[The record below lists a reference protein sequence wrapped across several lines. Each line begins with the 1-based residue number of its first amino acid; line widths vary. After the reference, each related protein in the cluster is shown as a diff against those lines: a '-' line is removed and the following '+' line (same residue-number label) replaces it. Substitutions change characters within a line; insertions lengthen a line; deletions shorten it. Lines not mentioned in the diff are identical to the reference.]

1 MKKIL
6 FVALLVLAPIF
17 ASCGNKA
24 ANEEATATEADS
36 VLVDTTATA
45 VDTLVAE

>member
-17 ASCGNKA
+17 VSCGNKTA
-24 ANEEATATEADS
+24 SEEATAPETDS
-36 VLVDTTATA
+36 VLVVDTTA
-45 VDTLVAE
+45 VDTLVVE